1 MIDLK
6 HVTSNIGQGY
16 HGSLQAI
23 ATNLDVQRIGTM
35 HQAGSDSLITG
46 AVYFKLKE
54 KHPEFVDE
62 KFNCV
67 LFGLNDDYRDGTA

>member
-16 HGSLQAI
+16 HGLRQAI
-23 ATNLDVQRIGTM
+23 ATNLYVQRIGTM

-46 AVYFKLKE
+46 AVSFKLKE
-54 KHPEFVDE
+54 KPSFVDE
-62 KFNCV
+62 NFNCV
-67 LFGLNDDYRDGTA
+67 LFGLNDDYRDGSA